1 MFILESFGIEFSLMA
16 YDELRCYMISC
27 FAMISFMILKLIV
40 LFDVVVYNCR
50 VG

>member
-1 MFILESFGIEFSLMA
+1 MPKATMGFSQ
-16 YDELRCYMISC
+16 
-27 FAMISFMILKLIV
+27 FVMISFMMLKLLV